1 MKTNT
6 TTTMTFFSVLAIL
19 ATGLL
24 MTTASTASIPAAHA
38 ETTVSLPEG
47 TSVPGCEETDACYT
61 PSSVNVGVGETV
73 TWSNDDTA
81 AHTVTSGTAADGP
94 DGTFDSSLF
103 AAGTTFSHTF
113 EQEGTFDYFCMVHPW
128 MVGNVVVGTAMATTE
143 TPVEE
148 GEPTAEMV
156 VGAPSEEET
165 TVTGMT
171 SDGNMRVEIT
181 ASNPA
186 ANEAMTI
193 DLKFRDAS
201 SAGLVQH
208 ANYDIVAT
216 QNGQE
221 VLSMSGAHEH
231 EGEAMHTTAPLTSD
245 EAVDIEV
252 TLLGFGLPNDRA
264 NWTGP
269 TGEIIYFNVVP
280 EFGTI
285 AMMILAV
292 AIISIVAISAKSRL
306 SVMPRL

>member
-1 MKTNT
+1 MKVT
-6 TTTMTFFSVLAIL
+6 TTKMTFFSVMAIL

-24 MTTASTASIPAAHA
+24 MTTASVPAAHA
-38 ETTVSLPEG
+38 ETTVSLPAG
-47 TSVPGCEETDACYT
+47 TSVPGCEETDACYI
-61 PSSVNVGVGETV
+61 PSSVSIGVGETV

-81 AHTVTSGTAADGP
+81 AHTVTSGTASGGP
-94 DGTFDSSLF
+94 EGVFDSSLF

-113 EQEGTFDYFCMVHPW
+113 EEEGTFDYFCMVHPW
-128 MVGNVVVGTAMATTE
+128 MVGNVIVGEVMAE
-143 TPVEE
+143 PAPVEE
-148 GEPTAEMV
+148 EPTAELV

-171 SDGNMRVEIT
+171 SDGSMRVEIT

-186 ANEAMTI
+186 ANEVMTI
-193 DLKFRDAS
+193 DLKFRDAN

-221 VLSMSGAHEH
+221 ILSMMGAHEH
-231 EGEAMHTTAPLTSD
+231 EGEGMHTTAPLTSED
-245 EAVDIEV
+245 AVDIEV
-252 TLLGFGLPNDRA
+252 TLLGFGLPDDQE

-269 TGEIIYFNVVP
+269 TGEIVYFNVVP

-285 AMMILAV
+285 AMMILVV
-292 AIISIVAISAKSRL
+292 AIVSIVAITAKSRL
-306 SVMPRL
+306 TVMPRL